1 MSHTM
6 VSAVVAWAKGPGIR
20 ILFVILGALVLL
32 FLTRGLTG
40 RLVRVAEKEP
50 LRRRERVQR
59 AQTIRGVLNTAVTVA
74 VVLVAG
80 TMVLR
85 ELGVDI
91 APLLASVGV
100 LGIALGF
107 GTQALVRDVVAG
119 LFILIE
125 DQFSVGDTV
134 SAAGVTGT
142 VERVTLRTTVLR
154 DVDGTVHFVPNG
166 EMRVVSNRT
175 RGWSQLLLRVTVP
188 YQTDLTRALRVLQQ
202 AADELAADP
211 TWANRLLEGPTV
223 SGVEELREG
232 HMVLSMAFKTPPGEQ
247 WPVAR
252 ELRRRIVE
260 AFQREGIEMAFP
272 TQVYLTRVVREEEPP
287 GRSI

>member
-1 MSHTM
+1 MSHTTL
-6 VSAVVAWAKGPGIR
+6 SAVVAWAKGPGIR
-20 ILFVILGALVLL
+20 ILFVILGALLL
-32 FLTRGLTG
+32 IFLTRGFTG
-40 RLVRVAEKEP
+40 RLVRLAEKEP

-100 LGIALGF
+100 VGIAVGF
-107 GTQALVRDVVAG
+107 GAQALVRDVVAG
-119 LFILIE
+119 LFILLE

-134 SAAGVTGT
+134 SAAGVSGT
-142 VERVTLRTTVLR
+142 VERMSLRATVLR

-175 RGWSQLLLRVTVP
+175 RGWSQLLLRVAVP
-188 YQTDLTRALRVLQQ
+188 YHTDLEKALDVLQRTG
-202 AADELAADP
+202 EGLAAD
-211 TWANRLLEGPTV
+211 TAWKDRLLEGPTV
-223 SGVEELREG
+223 TGVDELREG
-232 HMVLSMAFKTPPGEQ
+232 DVVLSMALKTPPGEQ
-247 WPVAR
+247 WAVAR

-260 AFQREGIEMAFP
+260 ALRREGIEIALP
-272 TQVYLTRVVREEEPP
+272 TRVLLTRVLREEGPP
-287 GRSI
+287 APGA